1 MSALSTM
8 SWTFTMM
15 MKCWWSYFSDF
26 DMCWRQ
32 HCLQCHGHSP
42 WNVGWSYFSDF
53 DVCWCQHCLQC
64 HGLSPWNVGG
74 HTSVTLTCEDVSI
87 VYNVMDIHHE
97 MLVVILQ
104 WLWRVLVSIVYNVK
118 DIHHEMLVVIL
129 QWLGR
134 VLMSVLQSR
143 KLGIWIHRT
152 FGPVNCEEYRTELDL
167 TGPTIK

>member
-1 MSALSTM
+1 M
-8 SWTFTMM
+8 FDV
-15 MKCWWSYFSDF
+15 WW
-26 DMCWRQ
+26 CQ

-42 WNVGWSYFSDF
+42 WW
-53 DVCWCQHCLQC
+53 
-64 HGLSPWNVGG
+64 WNVGG
-74 HTSVTLTCEDVSI
+74 HTSVTLTCVDVSI
-87 VYNVMDIHHE
+87 VYNVMDIHHEMLGGHTSVTLTCVDVSIVYNVMDFHHE